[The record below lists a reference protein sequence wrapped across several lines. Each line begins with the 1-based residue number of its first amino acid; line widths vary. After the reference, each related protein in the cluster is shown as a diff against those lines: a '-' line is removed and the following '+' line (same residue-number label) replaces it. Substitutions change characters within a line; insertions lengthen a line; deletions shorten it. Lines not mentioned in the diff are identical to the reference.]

1 MRPLHPGKRHGWG
14 FSCLVL
20 LGYIHIRL
28 RHSTVLGILS
38 PVFKRKGSKNEAKYY
53 RGITVLPVIGKC
65 LEFLLRNRIRE
76 IVDELQNRLQRG
88 FTPKVAPLYCALIL
102 YECTISLILLRNR
115 NYKHLPITGS
125 TVIPL

>member
-1 MRPLHPGKRHGWG
+1 MVCEEPQ
-14 FSCLVL
+14 FSS
-20 LGYIHIRL
+20 YSR
-28 RHSTVLGILS
+28 
-38 PVFKRKGSKNEAKYY
+38 KNEAKNY

-102 YECTISLILLRNR
+102 EALDKKIPIHVAFLDAKPAFDIKNTSLA
-115 NYKHLPITGS
+115 HTF
-125 TVIPL
+125 